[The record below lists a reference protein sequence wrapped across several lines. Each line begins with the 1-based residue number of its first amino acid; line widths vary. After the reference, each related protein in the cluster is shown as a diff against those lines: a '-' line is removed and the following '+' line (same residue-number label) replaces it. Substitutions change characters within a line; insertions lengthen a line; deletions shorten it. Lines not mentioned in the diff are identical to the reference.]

1 MIHGHGGRSMI
12 YYHDSRCPWFS
23 WLVVDQWSTIMG
35 PVSPDLSLLKERLP
49 VRLRT
54 FTNSWNI
61 FCINEGS
68 LHLETYFNFK
78 LIYLNHSEHKTFLQL
93 VLMEY
98 GSTQG
103 REIKNP
109 STANEIQRSI
119 NLNRVAGQHEKKI
132 KSQRK
137 KLMLNDSEHSVRTL
151 ISVSQQGLV
160 KTWTCWII

>member
-1 MIHGHGGRSMI
+1 MI
-12 YYHDSRCPWFS
+12 YNHGSSFPRFNHGSSFPRFKPPQREITRPTENLQNHEIFFALTRAHFTWRRILTQEINLFES
-23 WLVVDQWSTIMG
+23 FWAQNLSTTRFFF
-35 PVSPDLSLLKERLP
+35 L
-49 VRLRT
+49 
-54 FTNSWNI
+54 I
-61 FCINEGS
+61 FW
-68 LHLETYFNFK
+68 
-78 LIYLNHSEHKTFLQL
+78 